1 MSETVIRSERRTKW
15 ITSNGVE
22 NRTAE
27 QSFDF
32 PIDAQKFIPKLIFY

>member
-22 NRTAE
+22 DRTAE
-27 QSFDF
+27 QNFDL
-32 PIDAQKFIPKLIFY
+32 PIDAQKFMYKLIFV